1 MNLDKARQLFFEE
14 SSELLARMEAD
25 LLALEREP
33 DNSESV
39 ASLFRAAHTIKG
51 SAGIFGF
58 QAITDFF
65 HSIEHLLSHWR
76 EGLSRP
82 AAGSVQRLLEA
93 RDLAVQMINNAMA
106 GLESDAGLDNRRHQL
121 SAALLSDTNN
131 AGGAQAAAV
140 SPSTASA
147 SDQSEGTSL
156 FQFGWRIGFR
166 PEGSVFKLGL
176 DPLAPLRELAANSQL
191 NDVRLDFS
199 RLPPL
204 SALDA
209 EECCLAFSAE
219 LSGPITRQDIENAF
233 EFFDGVGELN
243 IEALAA
249 PEEQSAPSS
258 AQTPAPVAAGPAGAT
273 VTADAP
279 ATRFLRVET
288 AKLDQLVNLV
298 GELVIAS
305 ANISQI
311 ASLRGDA
318 QLSEASESILR
329 MIGDLREQSLRVRMV
344 QLGETFAR
352 FHRVVRDLGAETG
365 KSVRLAISGGETELD
380 KTVVEK
386 IVDPLMHLVRNA
398 IDHGVEDPV
407 ERAASGKPP
416 EATIVLQAYQE
427 TGSIVLEVR
436 DDGRGFQLERILQT
450 ARRRG
455 LVDAGAE
462 LNEAQI
468 LALVFQ
474 PGFSTAQQVSAIS
487 GRGVGL
493 DVVQKNIESLRGGIQ
508 IENFPGQGS
517 VTRIRL
523 PLTLAII
530 EGFMVQVGGE
540 RYILPMDLVLECVDA
555 PVDQS
560 GAGAI
565 LNLRGEALP
574 CVSLG
579 RLFGAQSVGRS
590 VVVVQYAERKAGLIV
605 DQLAGEYQTVI
616 KPLGRLFD
624 GLRGISGATILGDG
638 AVALILD
645 IPSLVDL
652 AARLDARPAA
662 IVSA

>member
-1 MNLDKARQLFFEE
+1 M
-14 SSELLARMEAD
+14 
-25 LLALEREP
+25 
-33 DNSESV
+33 
-39 ASLFRAAHTIKG
+39 
-51 SAGIFGF
+51 
-58 QAITDFF
+58 
-65 HSIEHLLSHWR
+65 
-76 EGLSRP
+76 
-82 AAGSVQRLLEA
+82 
-93 RDLAVQMINNAMA
+93 
-106 GLESDAGLDNRRHQL
+106 
-121 SAALLSDTNN
+121 
-131 AGGAQAAAV
+131 
-140 SPSTASA
+140 
-147 SDQSEGTSL
+147 
-156 FQFGWRIGFR
+156 
-166 PEGSVFKLGL
+166 
-176 DPLAPLRELAANSQL
+176 
-191 NDVRLDFS
+191 
-199 RLPPL
+199 
-204 SALDA
+204 
-209 EECCLAFSAE
+209 
-219 LSGPITRQDIENAF
+219 
-233 EFFDGVGELN
+233 
-243 IEALAA
+243 
-249 PEEQSAPSS
+249 
-258 AQTPAPVAAGPAGAT
+258 
-273 VTADAP
+273 
-279 ATRFLRVET
+279 
-288 AKLDQLVNLV
+288 
-298 GELVIAS
+298 
-305 ANISQI
+305 
-311 ASLRGDA
+311 
-318 QLSEASESILR
+318 
-329 MIGDLREQSLRVRMV
+329 
-344 QLGETFAR
+344 
-352 FHRVVRDLGAETG
+352 
-365 KSVRLAISGGETELD
+365 RLAISGGETELD